1 VNDMTSRRGR
11 PRKSFLT
18 RKDAVESFEAD
29 EVLDSLAS
37 NDAAPPPSR
46 PPMRPEMKAEDPR
59 ARAARRAAE
68 IRGNIGSM
76 DEGVDEFYI
85 DPTDIPPGWSYEWK
99 RHTVAGAEDPS
110 YAVSLARK
118 GWEPVPVDRL
128 PHLMP
133 ASSKDQYVTRK
144 GMILMERPA
153 ELTDEARNIEERR
166 ARLQVRNK
174 EAQLGE
180 ARPGEFSRNNK
191 DAPLAKVKKGWE
203 AVPIPE

>member
-1 VNDMTSRRGR
+1 
-11 PRKSFLT
+11 
-18 RKDAVESFEAD
+18 
-29 EVLDSLAS
+29 
-37 NDAAPPPSR
+37 
-46 PPMRPEMKAEDPR
+46 MRPEMKAEDPR

-144 GMILMERPA
+144 GMILMERPL
-153 ELTDEARNIEERR
+153 EITEEAQRAERR
-166 ARLQVRNK
+166 RAQLQVRQK
-174 EAQLGE
+174 EEQLNAAPQGQFE
-180 ARPGEFSRNNK
+180 RNNK
-191 DAPLAKVKKGWE
+191 DAPLARVKKGYS
-203 AVPIPE
+203 PIAIPDA